1 MTSLR
6 LMQKVLY
13 GLGVLFILGAVV
25 WLLRGAPGIR
35 IPTPEER
42 ARQKALEEL
51 ERPFREDP
59 YGGNTAEETR
69 QIFLE
74 ALRKGDIELAVKY
87 FAPDRQERW
96 RKNLLSI
103 KAAGKFEE
111 MISDLSRAEVE
122 PKLSSDTLVIYEIV
136 DQENLVIGQI
146 KIFKSLNGKWKID
159 SI

>member
-59 YGGNTAEETR
+59 YGGNTAEDTW
-69 QIFLE
+69 QMFLD
-74 ALRKGDIELAVKY
+74 ALRKGDIDLASKY

-96 RKNLLSI
+96 KTNFERI
-103 KAAGKFEE
+103 KAAGMLDE
-111 MISDLSRAEVE
+111 MIADLSRAVKSKIE
-122 PKLSSDTLVIYEIV
+122 STDTLVIYVATNEENIV
-136 DQENLVIGQI
+136 ITNI